1 MGIPVMDIIEK
12 RKSVRTYE
20 ATPIGEAVHASI
32 MDYLSQ
38 EDNLH
43 GPFGGKP
50 GIEWVWAKSGTED
63 GKNVKLGAYG
73 IIQNPQAYLVG
84 KVRNDKLALL
94 EFGYVFHRLILY
106 ATSLGLG
113 TCWLGGTFN
122 RKTFAR
128 EIELAQGEIIPCITP
143 LGYAREKQRL
153 LDATMRYVVKADQK
167 KPWRD
172 LFYDTEFG
180 NMLAPESAGK
190 LAPPL
195 EMVRLGPSASNKQ
208 PWRVVVSPDRKQAH
222 FYLQHTPNYSGNKLG
237 FEMQRIDIGIAA
249 CNFGLACRELDIA
262 GEWTVNDPQL
272 DLDGPLTE
280 YMLSYKLS

>member
-1 MGIPVMDIIEK
+1 MATPVMDIIEK

-20 ATPIGEAVHASI
+20 PTAITEADYASI
-32 MDYLSQ
+32 MDYLQQ
-38 EDNLH
+38 EENLR
-43 GPFGGKP
+43 GPFGGKA
-50 GIEWVWAKSGTED
+50 GIEWIWAQKGTED
-63 GKNVKLGAYG
+63 GKGVKLGAYG

-84 KVRNDKLALL
+84 KIRNDKLALL
-94 EFGYVFHRLILY
+94 EFGYIFHRLILY
-106 ATSLGLG
+106 CTGLGLG

-122 RKTFAR
+122 RKSFAH
-128 EIELAQGEIIPCITP
+128 EVELARDEIIPCITP

-172 LFYDTEFG
+172 LYYDTQFG
-180 NMLAPESAGK
+180 HILAPESAGK
-190 LAPPL
+190 LAAPL

-208 PWRVVVSPDRKQAH
+208 PWRAVVSPDRKQVH

-249 CNFGLACRELDIA
+249 CNFELACRELGIP
-262 GEWTVNDPQL
+262 GKWTLENPHL
-272 DLDGPLTE
+272 GTNGPHSE
-280 YMLSYKLS
+280 FMLSYRLD